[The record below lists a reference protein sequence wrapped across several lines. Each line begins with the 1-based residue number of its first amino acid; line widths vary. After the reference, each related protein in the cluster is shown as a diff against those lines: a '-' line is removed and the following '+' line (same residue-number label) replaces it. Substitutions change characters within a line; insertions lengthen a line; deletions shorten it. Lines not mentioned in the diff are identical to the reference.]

1 MVNFNW
7 FRRRQRQQQ
16 LQWQDPN
23 VPRRERHISSIVSSV
38 ISCTVLIVA
47 LALKEWATASYEN
60 CSYVFALTSVV
71 RTGPPTL
78 PGTTTLGLAD
88 YYTTAQQIL
97 VSCILSISVLTILSS
112 LVAVFISAGYP
123 RERVDFLRHYAVFNI
138 VSLLCIVLVAG
149 LWLAV
154 VHTLPTGKDKDGC
167 YDDQRPVVH
176 FGYAYYIFLA
186 AGVFSLTA
194 AAFNLLCG
202 RSLADRRRQMRL
214 WLSLQQRQ
222 TSRAPRY
229 QPVSNESPPAYT
241 LIDTSDFTSS
251 EPESY
256 TDARSSGTEQ
266 NGVPR
271 QPPPPPIQAP
281 PPIQP
286 PPYAP

>member
-23 VPRRERHISSIVSSV
+23 VPRRERHILSIVSSV
-38 ISCTVLIVA
+38 ISCTVLIVS
-47 LALKEWATASYEN
+47 LALKEWATASADN

-71 RTGPPTL
+71 RSDL
-78 PGTTTLGLAD
+78 PTLGLAD

-154 VHTLPTGKDKDGC
+154 VETLPANINDKDGC
-167 YDDQRPVVH
+167 LILHPDPVVH

-186 AGVFSLTA
+186 SGVFSLTA

-214 WLSLQQRQ
+214 WLSRQQQ

-251 EPESY
+251 EPESAPSD
-256 TDARSSGTEQ
+256 TDTRSSGLEQ
-266 NGVPR
+266 NTVRR
-271 QPPPPPIQAP
+271 QPPSN
-281 PPIQP
+281 PIQP